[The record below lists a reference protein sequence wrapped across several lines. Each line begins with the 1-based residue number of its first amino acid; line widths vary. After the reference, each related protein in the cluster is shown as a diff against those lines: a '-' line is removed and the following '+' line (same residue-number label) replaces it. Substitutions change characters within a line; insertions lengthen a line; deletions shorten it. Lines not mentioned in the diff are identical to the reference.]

1 MQAAKEAVKNKK
13 VSNIFVL
20 SSNQDSD
27 NIKKIVDAGAT
38 KVVVTSMTNLSES
51 DKNANVNYETIMNSF
66 IEAIRTEVYN

>member
-1 MQAAKEAVKNKK
+1 MICKLLKKQLQAKK
-13 VSNIFVL
+13 FVL

-38 KVVVTSMTNLSES
+38 KVVVTSMTNLSEA
-51 DKNANVNYETIMNSF
+51 DKNANVNYETIMNNF